1 MHIRPNLTGTLA
13 SLAIGLLCAIAV
25 PQHPASA
32 RPNMLS
38 CRP

>member
-1 MHIRPNLTGTLA
+1 MSIRPNLTGA
-13 SLAIGLLCAIAV
+13 VGSLAIGLLSAIAV